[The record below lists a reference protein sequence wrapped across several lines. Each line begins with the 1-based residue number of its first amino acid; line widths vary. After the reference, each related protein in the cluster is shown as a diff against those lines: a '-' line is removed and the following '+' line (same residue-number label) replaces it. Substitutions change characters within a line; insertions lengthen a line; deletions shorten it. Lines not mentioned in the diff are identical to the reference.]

1 MNPLKYLIVPLG
13 CLLALGFL
21 LTSRY
26 GEQWSWLVVLPII
39 LLVPV
44 YVFGAQIKW
53 WYWQRHAPDLPVSA
67 APVLDFFPFYKALNL
82 TEKREFR
89 RRAFLIQEAAN
100 FIGKGEERIP
110 EDVRLM
116 IAASAAVLSFH
127 KTHFLPEDFDTIV
140 LYRHDFPS
148 PQYEALHA
156 AEVFVPEG
164 TLIFNIQKL
173 VHSVV
178 EPQQYLHLGFFVYAR
193 VYQQLHPQQI
203 FPSLTGEQITSISRF
218 PIDALQ
224 SYLGLP
230 DVQSS
235 ELGIVLYFTHAAA
248 FQQQA
253 ADIYKAYKSLLTAQ
267 E

>member
-26 GEQWSWLVVLPII
+26 GEQWSWLVILPII

-53 WYWQRHAPDLPVSA
+53 WYWQRYAPDLPSMA
-67 APVLDFFPFYKALNL
+67 APVLDFFPFYKGLGL
-82 TEKREFR
+82 LEKREFR
-89 RRAFLIQEAAN
+89 RRTFLIQEAAN
-100 FIGKGEERIP
+100 FIGKGEGRIP

-116 IAASAAVLSFH
+116 IAASAAVVSFH
-127 KTHFLPEDFDTIV
+127 KTPFLPEDFDTIV
-140 LYRHDFPS
+140 LYQHDFPS

-156 AEVFVPEG
+156 TEVFVPEG

-173 VHSVV
+173 VRSVV
-178 EPQQYLHLGFFVYAR
+178 EPQQYLHLGFFTYAR
-193 VYQQLHPQQI
+193 VYRQLYPQQL
-203 FPSLTGEQITSISRF
+203 FPALTWPQITSISRF
-218 PIDALQ
+218 PEAALMA
-224 SYLGLP
+224 YLGLP
-230 DVQSS
+230 DVQTS
-235 ELGIVLYFTHAAA
+235 ELGMVLYFTHSAA

-253 ADIYKAYKSLLTAQ
+253 PDLYKAYATLLTAQ
-267 E
+267 H